1 MNDLKT
7 NKRIITLRK
16 ERDELIEEFLRIYP
30 DPVITGEIT
39 EGKIIWRGLR
49 LAVRR
54 NNHIEQCWLEQR
66 GKTISP
72 TITTK
77 IVSFPINLLRRKG
90 DMQEK
95 EIHPIELNNG

>member
-1 MNDLKT
+1 MIDLKT

-16 ERDELIEEFLRIYP
+16 ERDKLIEEFLRIYP

-66 GKTISP
+66 GKKISP

-77 IVSFPINLLRRKG
+77 IASFPFNLLRRKG

-95 EIHPIELNNG
+95 EIHYINLRNG

>member
-1 MNDLKT
+1 MIDLKT

-16 ERDELIEEFLRIYP
+16 ERDALLEEFLRIWP
-30 DPVITGEIT
+30 DPIIEGEIT
-39 EGKIIWRGLR
+39 KGKITWRGLR

-66 GKTISP
+66 GEKISP
-72 TITTK
+72 IITTK
-77 IVSFPINLLRRKG
+77 IVTFPFNLLKRAG
-90 DMQEK
+90 NMQPK

>member
-16 ERDELIEEFLRIYP
+16 ERNELLEEFLRIWP
-30 DPVITGEIT
+30 DPVIKGEIT
-39 EGKIIWRGLR
+39 RGKINWRGLR

-66 GKTISP
+66 GEKISP
-72 TITTK
+72 IITTK
-77 IVSFPINLLRRKG
+77 ITTFPFNLLRRKG

-95 EIHPIELNNG
+95 EIHPIELSNE

>member
-1 MNDLKT
+1 MIDLET

-16 ERDELIEEFLRIYP
+16 ERDEILEEFLRIYP

-66 GKTISP
+66 GEKISP
-72 TITTK
+72 IITTK
-77 IVSFPINLLRRKG
+77 IASFPFNLLRRKG

-95 EIHPIELNNG
+95 EIHHINLRNG

>member
-1 MNDLKT
+1 MIDLKT

-16 ERDELIEEFLRIYP
+16 ERDEILEEFLRIWP
-30 DPVITGEIT
+30 DPVIK
-39 EGKIIWRGLR
+39 GKITRGKINWRGLR

-66 GKTISP
+66 GKKISP
-72 TITTK
+72 IITTK
-77 IVSFPINLLRRKG
+77 ITTFPFNLLRRKG

-95 EIHPIELNNG
+95 EIHHIELSNG

>member
-1 MNDLKT
+1 MKDGILSK
-7 NKRIITLRK
+7 KVKALHK
-16 ERDELIEEFLRIYP
+16 ERNEIIEEFLRIYP
-30 DPVITGEIT
+30 DPVIKGEIT
-39 EGKIIWRGLR
+39 RGKINWRGLR

-77 IVSFPINLLRRKG
+77 ITSFPFNLLRRKG

>member
-1 MNDLKT
+1 MKEGILS
-7 NKRIITLRK
+7 KRVKALHK
-16 ERDELIEEFLRIYP
+16 ERNEIIEEFLRIYP

-66 GKTISP
+66 GKKISP

-77 IVSFPINLLRRKG
+77 ITSFPFNLLRRKG

-95 EIHPIELNNG
+95 EIHPIELSNG